1 MTLFASEEIHRHYRI
16 TKKIS
21 PFSFFLRWR
30 FFFFSFLWFIISFFL
45 LTLILSLLTWLLIL
59 SFLSVSIS
67 CNNIEKKFF
76 RFCHLRERHIVCKFC
91 LDKGLSRLPTNR
103 RQKNIRISPANI
115 VRRTFITDVFLVFT
129 YRSWEYLC
137 PFVFVGIRRRKT
149 TKERFAILNSREF
162 VGVNDVKISNVFCV
176 SG

>member
-103 RQKNIRISPANI
+103 RQKKHSYFPCKHSSTHIYYWCLSRFHIQILRI
-115 VRRTFITDVFLVFT
+115 FL
-129 YRSWEYLC
+129 
-137 PFVFVGIRRRKT
+137 PFCFRQHQ
-149 TKERFAILNSREF
+149 TKENNKRKICNSKLERICWCKWCK
-162 VGVNDVKISNVFCV
+162 DK
-176 SG
+176 